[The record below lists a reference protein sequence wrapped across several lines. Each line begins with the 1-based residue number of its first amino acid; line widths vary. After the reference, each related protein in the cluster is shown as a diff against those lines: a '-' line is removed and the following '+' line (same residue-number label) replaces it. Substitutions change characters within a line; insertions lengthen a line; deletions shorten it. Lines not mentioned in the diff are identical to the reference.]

1 MTKFGGVFRN
11 FPRAFWVA
19 NTMELFERWAWYGMF
34 LVLPLYLT
42 GSTETGALGFSQAQK
57 GLLTG
62 TVVMILYFL
71 PTITGAIAD
80 RFGYKRILIL
90 SYVILISGYYMMGAV
105 RSYASLWFVF
115 LFLGVG
121 AGLFKP
127 VISAT
132 VRKSTNE
139 KTSSIGFGIFY
150 MIVNIGAFVGPIFAS
165 KLREISWEMVF
176 NMSAIVIGINLLLV
190 LIFFREPP
198 LEQKNEPLG
207 KSILQI
213 FRNIGSALSDLRLL
227 IFLIIIIGFWA
238 MYNQLFYTLPVFID
252 QWLDTSPIYG
262 SIAHISPGLASAIGT
277 DKGTIAPEM
286 ITNIDAFYI
295 VLFQVLVSGLVMRFK
310 PLKTMLAGIFIC
322 AIGIGLWFV
331 TLNPF
336 FLFLSILI
344 FAFGEMTS
352 SPKILEYIG
361 RIAPEDK
368 VALYMGCYFI
378 PMAGGNFL
386 AGILS
391 GNVYGTV
398 ADKIT
403 LLQREVAARGL
414 QIPDISVSFT
424 QNEYV
429 AQAAAKMGMTPHDLT
444 LYLWNTYHP
453 SNIWI
458 IFTGIGLLTVAAL
471 YVYSWLLGKNPGKHT
486 Y

>member
-1 MTKFGGVFRN
+1 MPKTGSVFRN

-80 RFGYKRILIL
+80 RFGYKRILIIAYL
-90 SYVILISGYYMMGAV
+90 IMISGYYLMGSV
-105 RSYASLWFVF
+105 RSYMALWFVF

-132 VRKSTNE
+132 IRKSTNE

-165 KLREISWEMVF
+165 KLREISWDMVF
-176 NMSAIVIGINLLLV
+176 NMSAIVIGINLILV
-190 LIFFREPP
+190 LIFFKEPP
-198 LEQKNEPLG
+198 AVRSTEPLG

-213 FRNIGSALSDLRLL
+213 FRNIGTALSDLRLL
-227 IFLIIIIGFWA
+227 IFLLIIIGFWA

-252 QWLDTSPIYG
+252 QWLDTSPIYA

-295 VLFQVLVSGLVMRFK
+295 VLFQVMVSSLVMRFK
-310 PLKTMLAGIFIC
+310 PLKTMLAGILVC
-322 AIGIGLWFV
+322 SIGIGLWFV

-361 RIAPEDK
+361 RIAPDDK

-391 GNVYGTV
+391 GNVYGSI

-414 QIPDISVSFT
+414 SIPDISSSFT

-429 AQAAAKMGMTPHDLT
+429 AQAAAKMGMSPHDLT
-444 LYLWNTYHP
+444 LFLWNTYNP
-453 SNIWI
+453 SKIWI

-471 YVYSWLLGKNPGKHT
+471 FIYSWFLGKNPGKHS

>member
-1 MTKFGGVFRN
+1 
-11 FPRAFWVA
+11 
-19 NTMELFERWAWYGMF
+19 MELFERWAWYGMF

-80 RFGYKRILIL
+80 RYGYKKILIIA
-90 SYVILISGYYMMGAV
+90 YIILISGYYLMGTV
-105 RSYASLWFVF
+105 RSYAALWLVF
-115 LFLGVG
+115 LYLGLG

-132 VRKSTNE
+132 VRKSTND
-139 KTSSIGFGIFY
+139 KTASIGFGIFY
-150 MIVNIGAFVGPIFAS
+150 MIVNIGAFVGPIFAA
-165 KLREISWEMVF
+165 KLREISWDLVF
-176 NMSAIVIGINLLLV
+176 IMSSSVIGINMLLV
-190 LIFFREPP
+190 LLFFKEPP
-198 LEQKNEPLG
+198 AERSTDKLG
-207 KSILQI
+207 KSIIRILK
-213 FRNIGSALSDLRLL
+213 NIGTALSDLKLL
-227 IFLIIIIGFWA
+227 IFLIIIIGFWS

-252 QWLDTSPIYG
+252 QWLDTSPIYNLLD
-262 SIAHISPGLASAIGT
+262 SISPSMAAAIGT
-277 DKGTIAPEM
+277 ESRTIAPEM

-295 VLFQVLVSGLVMRFK
+295 VVFQVFVSWLVMRFK
-310 PLKTMLAGIFIC
+310 PLNTMLAGILIC
-322 AIGIGLWFV
+322 SVGIGLWFI

-336 FLFLSILI
+336 FLFLSIMI

-352 SPKILEYIG
+352 SPKIQEYIG

-391 GNVYGTV
+391 GNVYGSI

-403 LLQREVAARGL
+403 LLQKEVALRGIS
-414 QIPDISVSFT
+414 IPDISASFT
-424 QNEYV
+424 QNDYI
-429 AQAAAKMGMTPHDLT
+429 AQAASKMGMTPHELT
-444 LYLWNTYHP
+444 NYLWNTYHP
-453 SNIWI
+453 SKIWMVY
-458 IFTGIGLLTVAAL
+458 TGIGLLTVVCLFIYNRFMARKPARMAD
-471 YVYSWLLGKNPGKHT
+471 
-486 Y
+486 

>member
-1 MTKFGGVFRN
+1 MTKLSRVFRN

-19 NTMELFERWAWYGMF
+19 NSMELFERWAWYGMF

-71 PTITGAIAD
+71 PTFTGAIAD
-80 RFGYKRILIL
+80 RFGYKKILIL
-90 SYVILISGYYMMGAV
+90 AYIILISGYYLMGMV
-105 RSYASLWFVF
+105 RSYAALWVVF
-115 LFLGVG
+115 LYLGVG

-150 MIVNIGAFVGPIFAS
+150 MIVNIGAFVGPIFAA
-165 KLREISWEMVF
+165 KLREVSWSFVF
-176 NMSAIVIGINLLLV
+176 IMSAIVIGINLLLV
-190 LIFFREPP
+190 IFFFDEPP
-198 LEQKNEPLG
+198 LEKKNEPLF
-207 KSILQI
+207 KSVIQI
-213 FRNIGSALSDLRLL
+213 FRNIGSALSDLKLL
-227 IFLIIIIGFWA
+227 IFLIIIIGFWS

-252 QWLDTSPIYG
+252 QWLDTSPIYNLLD
-262 SIAHISPGLASAIGT
+262 SISPSLARAIGT
-277 DKGTIAPEM
+277 PKGTIAPEM

-295 VLFQVLVSGLVMRFK
+295 VVFQVMVSSLVMRFR

-336 FLFLSILI
+336 FLFLTILI

-352 SPKILEYIG
+352 SPKIMEYIG

-378 PMAGGNFL
+378 PMSGGNFL

-391 GNVYGTV
+391 GNVYGPV

-403 LLQREVAARGL
+403 LLHREVAARGL
-414 QIPDISVSFT
+414 SLPDISASFT
-424 QNEYV
+424 QNDYV
-429 AQAAAKMGMTPHDLT
+429 ALAASKMGMTPHELT

-453 SNIWI
+453 SQIWM

-471 YVYSWLLGKNPGKHT
+471 FLYNRIISRLAVKKAV
-486 Y
+486 

>member
-1 MTKFGGVFRN
+1 MTRLSRIFAN
-11 FPRAFWVA
+11 YPRAFWIA
-19 NTMELFERWAWYGMF
+19 NSMELFERWAWYGMF

-80 RFGYKRILIL
+80 RYGYKKILVISYLILIT
-90 SYVILISGYYMMGAV
+90 GYYLMGTV
-105 RSYASLWFVF
+105 RSYTAMWFVF
-115 LFLGVG
+115 LYLGLG

-132 VRKSTNE
+132 IRKSTTE

-150 MIVNIGAFVGPIFAS
+150 MIVNIGAFVGPVFAS
-165 KLREISWEMVF
+165 KLREISWNMVF
-176 NMSAIVIGINLLLV
+176 IQASAVIGINMVLLL
-190 LIFFREPP
+190 LFFKEPAAERSKESLP
-198 LEQKNEPLG
+198 
-207 KSILQI
+207 KSILHI
-213 FRNIGSALSDLRLL
+213 LKNIGKALSDLKLF

-252 QWLDTSPIYG
+252 QWLDTSPIYNLLD
-262 SIAHISPGLASAIGT
+262 SLSPSLAAAIGT
-277 DKGTIAPEM
+277 GYRTIAPEM

-295 VLFQVLVSGLVMRFK
+295 VVFQVMVSGLVMKFK
-310 PLKTMLAGIFIC
+310 PLNTMLAGILIC
-322 AIGIGLWFV
+322 SVGIALWFI

-336 FLFLSILI
+336 FLFLTILI
-344 FAFGEMTS
+344 FAFGEMAS

-391 GNVYGTV
+391 GNVYGAI
-398 ADKIT
+398 ADKIS
-403 LLQREVAARGL
+403 LLHKEVAARGL
-414 QIPDISVSFT
+414 SLPEVSTSFT
-424 QNEYV
+424 QNDYV
-429 AQAAAKMGMTPHDLT
+429 AAAAQQMGMTQQDLT
-444 LYLWNTYHP
+444 RYLWDTYHP
-453 SNIWI
+453 SNIWMVY
-458 IFTGIGLLTVAAL
+458 TGIGLLTVMAL
-471 YVYSWLLGKNPGKHT
+471 FAYNRLTKRKAEPAD
-486 Y
+486 